1 LITDNKV
8 TTFLQADSNTT
19 SNLPPTDHEWP
30 LCDQTDHY
38 VTTMWPLCDHFLKKT
53 DQSKWSLYKNG
64 LNKGFA
70 TP

>member
-38 VTTMWPLCDHFLKKT
+38 VTTMWPLFKKNWPVKVVTLQEWLK
-53 DQSKWSLYKNG
+53 
-64 LNKGFA
+64 
-70 TP
+70 